1 MNRNRNLNMILKR
14 FSMLMLTALFATSAS
29 AATKSEPTVTV
40 IPQPVKISVEKGTFP
55 LKPSTPVVLGFDDE
69 KMDCAIDF
77 LNNVV
82 EPMTG
87 SKLKVTGNKPRK
99 GAINIQ
105 QDTSLG
111 EEAYRLEVS
120 RKGIDITASSS
131 HGVFYAFQTLRQLF
145 PVELLKSGNAE
156 SVEVPAVSIEDE
168 PTLPYRGVL
177 FDVCRHFFTVDQVK
191 EVIDI
196 AAMHKMN
203 RLHWHLTDDQGW
215 RIEIKKYPKLTEI
228 GSVREDSQKVGSPS
242 YAREMEGKPYGPYF
256 YTQDEIRDI
265 VKYAADRFVTVVPE
279 IEMPGHAVAALTAYP
294 ELGCTG
300 EQYRVRTIWG
310 ISKEVACPGKEST
323 FRFWEDVLAEVID
336 LFPSEYI
343 HIGGDECPR
352 VAWEKCPACQAR
364 IKAEGLQNED
374 ELQSYFNHR
383 IEKFLHEHGRRM
395 IGWDEILKGGV
406 SPTATIMSWR
416 GSKGG
421 IAAAKAG
428 NTVIMTPNTHCYLD
442 YRQGRDVEQ
451 EPPFGDYNP
460 KHRIYLPLDKVYEL
474 DPYDQL
480 TPDERKYVIGVQ
492 GNLWTEHV
500 ATPEV
505 AEYMLLP
512 RIVAIAEVGWNY
524 YGKDFDRFIDNMPRM
539 FRLYDVYGYRYAT
552 SYWRDNGMSLPQPN
566 D

>member
-1 MNRNRNLNMILKR
+1 MMITKR
-14 FSMLMLTALFATSAS
+14 IFALMLTAMFAASAS
-29 AATKSEPTVTV
+29 AATKPEPTVTV
-40 IPQPVKISVEKGTFP
+40 IPQPVKISVEKGAFT

-69 KMDCAIDF
+69 KMECAIDF
-77 LNNVV
+77 LNSVV

-87 SKLKVTGNKPRK
+87 SKLKASDGKAKK
-99 GAINIQ
+99 GAINILK
-105 QDTSLG
+105 DPSLG

-145 PVELLKSGNAE
+145 PVELLKSGKAE

-168 PTLPYRGVL
+168 PTLPYRGIM

-191 EVIDI
+191 EVIDLI
-196 AAMHKMN
+196 AMHKMN

-215 RIEIKKYPKLTEI
+215 RIEIKKYPKLTEV
-228 GSVREDSQKVGSPS
+228 GGYREDSQVPGTHHQVDC
-242 YAREMEGKPYGPYF
+242 RMEGKPYGPYF
-256 YTQDEIRDI
+256 FTQDEIRDVI
-265 VKYAADRFVTVVPE
+265 KYAADRFITVVPE
-279 IEMPGHAVAALTAYP
+279 IEMPGHAVAALAAYP

-300 EQYRVRTIWG
+300 EQYKVRTIWG
-310 ISKEVACPGKEST
+310 ISEEVACPGKEST

-383 IEKFLHEHGRRM
+383 IEKFLNEHGRRM
-395 IGWDEILKGGV
+395 IGWDEILEGGV
-406 SPTATIMSWR
+406 TPTTTIMSWR
-416 GSKGG
+416 GSEGG

-428 NTVIMTPNTHCYLD
+428 NTVIMTPKTHCYLD
-442 YRQGRDVEQ
+442 YPQGKDKTI
-451 EPPFGDYNP
+451 EPPYGERRPNHPHF
-460 KHRIYLPLDKVYEL
+460 LPLENVYSL

-480 TPDERKYVIGVQ
+480 TPDEQKNVIGVQ
-492 GNLWTEHV
+492 GNMWTEH
-500 ATPEV
+500 TPTFKHV
-505 AEYMLLP
+505 EYMLLP
-512 RIVAIAEVGWNY
+512 RMAAIAEVGWNY
-524 YGKDFDRFIDNMPRM
+524 YGKDFDRFTDNMLRM
-539 FRLYDVYGYRYAT
+539 LRLYDVYGYTYAT
-552 SYWRDNGMSLPQPN
+552 SYWRENGKK
-566 D
+566 